1 MGLFLWSCDGG
12 LVLMIGSDGGGDAG
26 GDGLNGWVEDDGWR
40 EAVVISGGIGG
51 SAWTKADGG
60 RDVRIQKM
68 RCR

>member
-1 MGLFLWSCDGG
+1 
-12 LVLMIGSDGGGDAG
+12 MIGSDGGGDAG